1 MLFVFRK
8 PSWKK
13 MQIFHSSN
21 FRLSMYIKRK
31 HLFQTWRLDNLFR
44 WKLRSTKIN
53 ADSDSPI
60 WESQFIIVK
69 DIELNKEILL
79 GSIYRPPFDNNGRE
93 NVATFIEEINPILSN
108 FNKSCR
114 DIVITGDFNI
124 NLLRRHYGEF
134 LDLMLGYSLFLK
146 ITFPT
151 LNWQIQACLH
161 PLA

>member
-1 MLFVFRK
+1 M
-8 PSWKK
+8 
-13 MQIFHSSN
+13 
-21 FRLSMYIKRK
+21 
-31 HLFQTWRLDNLFR
+31 FQTWRLDNLFR
-44 WKLRSTKIN
+44 RKLRSTEIN

-151 LNWQIQACLH
+151 LN
-161 PLA
+161 